1 MAQNLDLVGINA
13 LTREKFIPLLVDN
26 IFDSN
31 IMARKYLAN
40 AEKLS
45 GGRSIIT
52 PLEVALA
59 TNYIGFYGDYDTQA
73 PATNAPI
80 KQATWDWVQAYAGI
94 NLSGREIGLN
104 SGDAQVLS
112 LLTSKLKN
120 AEKSLKD
127 LFGSAIW
134 NTGAVGS
141 AGTYLEH
148 TSLGY
153 IDNVVPAD
161 GDGHIITST
170 AGHKTAGITSTTG
183 SAVGVG
189 DDYWFVPA
197 SNKKVP
203 TMTGTSATAEEMT
216 GLDGQVA
223 HMIVLMTQ
231 CYGACTIDQDQPDL
245 IVTTQTMY
253 DLYESCL
260 QANKRY
266 MGETAIG
273 NAGFKGLQFK
283 NALVVVDSHVSDGQ
297 MYFLNSNYLDYKVHS
312 SRNFEWEGF
321 KTQEQV
327 DATYGR
333 IFWMGQFV
341 CTNPRMLGLIHSGP
355 A

>member
-1 MAQNLDLVGINA
+1 MAQLDLASVNS
-13 LTREKFIPLLVDN
+13 LKREKFIPLLVDN

-45 GGRSIIT
+45 GGRKIIT
-52 PLEVALA
+52 PLEVAKA
-59 TNYIGFYGDYDTQA
+59 TNYIGFYTDYDTQT
-73 PATNAPI
+73 PNSNAPI
-80 KQATWDWVQAYAGI
+80 KQADWEWVQAYAGI
-94 NLSGREIGLN
+94 NLSGREVGLN

-127 LFGSAIW
+127 LFGLAIW
-134 NTGAVGS
+134 NGGAVGS
-141 AGTYLEH
+141 SGTYKEH
-148 TSLGY
+148 TSLAY
-153 IDNVVPAD
+153 IDNSSTASD
-161 GDGHIITST
+161 GDGHIITSNVGAT
-170 AGHKTAGITSTTG
+170 TGGITSTASGT
-183 SAVGVG
+183 

-197 SNKKVP
+197 GNKLTP
-203 TMTGTSATAEEMT
+203 TLATAGSPVVGDLT
-216 GLDGQVA
+216 ALTDGVA
-223 HMIVLMTQ
+223 HLVSLMTQ
-231 CYGACTIDQDQPDL
+231 CYGACTIDNDQPDL

-253 DLYESCL
+253 DAYESCL

-266 MGETAIG
+266 MGEVTTG
-273 NAGFKGLQFK
+273 NAGFRGLQFK
-283 NALVVVDSHVSDGQ
+283 NALVVVDSHVADGE

-321 KTQEQV
+321 KQQESV

-341 CTNPRMLGLIHSGP
+341 CTNPRMIGCITGGP